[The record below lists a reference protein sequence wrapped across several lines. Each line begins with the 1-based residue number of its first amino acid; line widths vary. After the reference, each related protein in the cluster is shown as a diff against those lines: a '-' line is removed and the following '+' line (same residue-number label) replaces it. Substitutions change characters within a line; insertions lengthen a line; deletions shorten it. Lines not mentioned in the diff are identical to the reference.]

1 MCLGI
6 PGQILDIADGDAP
19 LATVLVSGAK
29 WKVDLSIIL
38 DEGPA
43 PGAWVVVD
51 AGLALSMLSEQEAL
65 ETLAL
70 LDELAEA
77 YAGVPH

>member
-6 PGQILDIADGDAP
+6 PGQILDISDGDTP
-19 LATVLVSGAK
+19 VATVLVSGAK
-29 WKVDLSIIL
+29 RKVDLSIIL

-43 PGAWVVVD
+43 PGAWVVVH

-70 LDELAEA
+70 LNELAEA
-77 YAGVPH
+77 YTGVPH